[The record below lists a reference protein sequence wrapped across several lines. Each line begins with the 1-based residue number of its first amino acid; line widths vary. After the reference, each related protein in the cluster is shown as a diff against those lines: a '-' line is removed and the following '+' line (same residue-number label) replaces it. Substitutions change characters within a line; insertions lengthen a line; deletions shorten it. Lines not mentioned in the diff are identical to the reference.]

1 MLRNNAALVEDFYVH
16 LVDVVPDLV
25 DHIHRTTARLLLH
38 INGVGSL
45 NYRCSINTGDLTD
58 ISTDQEVW
66 DDVATDD
73 CGYTMPVLHLKYDI
87 LETDTLNLLAE
98 GRVVDTLLT
107 ILPFLSEEEQ
117 NIITATPAHPAGL
130 CGIVYSFKTLTGNIL
145 VILMNILSDMEY
157 QQFVHPGQSQYD
169 VCATQMQTWDPTIQ
183 GEHEILPYKLKN
195 KVSNSIY
202 LVRVREYVHNVTSK
216 GLLNNN
222 QHGEDDV
229 TVALVHHALELPLHW
244 VMLRVETSWYINIYE
259 KMPNANPLLLELAK
273 LDFNIVQATH
283 QQDLRYL
290 SRWWKSSCLAEKLP
304 FARDRIV
311 EAFLW
316 IVGTMFEPQHSNFRR
331 MLTKVAALVTAIEDI
346 YDVYGTLDELEVFT
360 HAVDRMEVKA
370 MDQLPDYMK
379 VCYLALFNIEIPVI
393 VIYAFFCVTNPITKE
408 ELESL
413 NKYPDIIRWSST
425 IIRLADD
432 LGTSSVHF

>member
-1 MLRNNAALVEDFYVH
+1 MSLSLYFFYFIYDKDWGCATQPLTAIGGEEEVEGAGKDSSSGTVMRSSGGTKCQTLPLSNWLSSSCMAMIQSASRSSSFTFFGSITDKKALIAYKLLNLDLIVIPEMRSVSLSIKFIKYYMNTFFNKFCSIIEDPICLAMVA
-16 LVDVVPDLV
+16 VVLDIV

-45 NYRCSINTGDLTD
+45 NYRCSINTDILID
-58 ISTDQEVW
+58 ISIDQEVW
-66 DDVATDD
+66 DDVAIDD
-73 CGYTMPVLHLKYDI
+73 CGYTVPVLHLKYDI

-98 GRVVDTLLT
+98 GTVVDTLLT
-107 ILPFLSEEEQ
+107 ILPFLSEKEQ
-117 NIITATPAHPAGL
+117 NIIVATPAHPAGL
-130 CGIVYSFKTLTGNIL
+130 CDMLNHVKDENGNL
-145 VILMNILSDMEY
+145 KK
-157 QQFVHPGQSQYD
+157 QSICND
-169 VCATQMQTWDPTIQ
+169 T
-183 GEHEILPYKLKN
+183 
-195 KVSNSIY
+195 
-202 LVRVREYVHNVTSK
+202 K

-290 SRWWKSSCLAEKLP
+290 SRKLP

-360 HAVDRMEVKA
+360 HAVDSSQSA
-370 MDQLPDYMK
+370 GDQRHT
-379 VCYLALFNIEIPVI
+379 IP
-393 VIYAFFCVTNPITKE
+393 
-408 ELESL
+408 
-413 NKYPDIIRWSST
+413 
-425 IIRLADD
+425 
-432 LGTSSVHF
+432 